1 MVTNTHISNSKE
13 TITVTKAQLYKLFAA
28 WEDER
33 RCGRLETVQEIENQ
47 TVEEVAEATTIDFC
61 DRLSVLK
68 DKEEDEVGEDTPFV
82 NLQNL
87 TPTK

>member
-68 DKEEDEVGEDTPFV
+68 DKEEE
-82 NLQNL
+82 
-87 TPTK
+87 

>member
-1 MVTNTHISNSKE
+1 MICNTHISNSNE
-13 TITVTKAQLYKLFAA
+13 VITVTKAQLYKLFAA

-47 TVEEVAEATTIDFC
+47 SVEEVAEATTIDFC

-68 DKEEDEVGEDTPFV
+68 DKEEE
-82 NLQNL
+82 
-87 TPTK
+87 